1 MDLVKSWLGQ
11 ALRATGAAIVV
22 PVAILAALSL
32 AALGDEGGLGS
43 LGSLSRIVSGPE
55 VAGSDVSVDDGDS
68 EIADAVTQLAASNP
82 VSSSPGI
89 GGSPTTPGGINDF
102 SGTAPAPGGTV
113 PGGGGSPPGG
123 GQPPDD
129 IGGGGGGGGGTQPPS
144 APPPAPP
151 EPGVVGGIGESL
163 KDATG
168 GTPVAPTVEDAVDTL
183 VETCGRL
190 GCP

>member
-22 PVAILAALSL
+22 PVAILVALSL

-68 EIADAVTQLAASNP
+68 EIADAVTQLAASDP
-82 VSSSPGI
+82 VSA
-89 GGSPTTPGGINDF
+89 TPGAGGAP
-102 SGTAPAPGGTV
+102 SGPGGAGDGGGTGPPPGGGD

-123 GQPPDD
+123 GQPPDN
-129 IGGGGGGGGGTQPPS
+129 GGYGGVGMPPPS
-144 APPPAPP
+144 KPPPPKPP
-151 EPGVVGGIGESL
+151 DPGVVGGIGEGV
-163 KDATG
+163 KGVTE